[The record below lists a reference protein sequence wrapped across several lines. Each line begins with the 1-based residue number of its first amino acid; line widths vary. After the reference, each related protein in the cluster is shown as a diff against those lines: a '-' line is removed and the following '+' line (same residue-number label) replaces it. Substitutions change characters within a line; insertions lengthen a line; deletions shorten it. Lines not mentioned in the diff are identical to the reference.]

1 MVTIMNRPWVR
12 VNPLRD
18 DDKTFYPNYFGDQ
31 CRACLCGRPNGGC
44 GRLSWAVCVFCGA
57 LPVSFNYAVCTIF
70 LLSFVGVCSLHN
82 LITDC
87 AIAADFGVFGLI
99 LKWLNLPIVPT
110 ILGMV
115 LSGIMEVK
123 FRCSTLCVTT
133 PWDMIDRPVAK
144 LTFLVII
151 YVITYNILRIIRGHK
166 NKKLI

>member
-1 MVTIMNRPWVR
+1 M
-12 VNPLRD
+12 
-18 DDKTFYPNYFGDQ
+18 
-31 CRACLCGRPNGGC
+31 
-44 GRLSWAVCVFCGA
+44 
-57 LPVSFNYAVCTIF
+57 
-70 LLSFVGVCSLHN
+70 CSLRN

-115 LSGIMEVK
+115 LGGIMEVK
-123 FRCSTLCVTT
+123 LCSSMPRVTT

-144 LTFLVII
+144 LTFLVIV